1 MSNPLEAHCEI
12 VIATT
17 IGKAWSDW
25 FDDFEVTQEGTR
37 SRLVGTIVDQAAL
50 HGVLGR
56 LRDLGIPILD
66 VHITPQSANAED
78 R

>member
-1 MSNPLEAHCEI
+1 MSKPLGANCEI

-17 IGKAWSDW
+17 IGEAWAEW
-25 FDDFEVTQEGTR
+25 FDDFEVTTQQTT
-37 SRLVGTIVDQAAL
+37 SLLVGSVVDQAAL

-66 VHITPQSANAED
+66 VHITPDSATPDNL
-78 R
+78 

>member
-1 MSNPLEAHCEI
+1 MSNPFEAHCEI

-17 IGKAWSDW
+17 IGEACSQW
-25 FDDFEVTQEGTR
+25 FDDFEVTREGPR

-56 LRDLGIPILD
+56 LRDLGIPVLD
-66 VHITPQSANAED
+66 VHITPRSAITD
-78 R
+78 DH

>member
-1 MSNPLEAHCEI
+1 MSDPLGTNCEI

-17 IGKAWSDW
+17 IGEAWSDW
-25 FDDFEVTQEGTR
+25 FDDFEITPCGTT

-50 HGVLGR
+50 HGILGR

-66 VHITPQSANAED
+66 VHIAPESATGSD